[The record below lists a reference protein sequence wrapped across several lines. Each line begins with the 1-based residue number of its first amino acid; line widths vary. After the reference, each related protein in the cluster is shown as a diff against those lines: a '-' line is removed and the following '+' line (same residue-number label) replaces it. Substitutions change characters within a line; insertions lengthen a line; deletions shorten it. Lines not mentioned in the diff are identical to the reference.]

1 MSLPLVDIGSVVAI
15 VGLAISVITL
25 YFNQRKTRKEL
36 ELAKE
41 YVQILS
47 RLVDSYRTSATSR
60 QQLEKERLEWDK
72 LKTIGKAL
80 GWIIEYSEGEVED
93 ECE

>member
-93 ECE
+93 E

>member
-1 MSLPLVDIGSVVAI
+1 MSLPLTDIGSAIAI

-25 YFNQRKTRKEL
+25 YFNQRKTKKEL

-41 YVQILS
+41 YVHALS
-47 RLVDSYRTSATSR
+47 RLFESYRESSR
-60 QQLEKERLEWDK
+60 SHQQLEKEKLDWDK

-80 GWIIEYSEGEVED
+80 GWMIEYSEGEIED
-93 ECE
+93 E